1 MRDCVNVRQSFLVLK
16 IYSFGLMQGCSCTV
30 MTDGLYES
38 SKLTR
43 PTMICI
49 VLVRCLQGNDIIN
62 QRIEGVSYDGSQ
74 RAMRMC
80 QSRIFNKKLV
90 S

>member
-1 MRDCVNVRQSFLVLK
+1 VNVRQSFLVLK
-16 IYSFGLMQGCSCTV
+16 IYSFGLMQGRSCTV
-30 MTDGLYES
+30 MTDRLYKS

-49 VLVRCLQGNDIIN
+49 VLVRCLRFSGLQCHYL
-62 QRIEGVSYDGSQ
+62 EVVSYDGSL

-80 QSRIFNKKLV
+80 QSRIFNKNLV